1 MNFNGTFTQV
11 IDEFVQRVMPSLVV
25 VRDHRFGAGAGIV
38 WDAAGLILT
47 NNHVVGRQ
55 NPVVILQDNREYES
69 RLLAR
74 DPDVDLA
81 LFSIDATNLTP
92 LVPASVSPR
101 VGEMVFAFGHPWG
114 QRNTVTRGI
123 VSALVSAQ
131 NRRGEKLPVVRSDVP
146 LAPGNS
152 GGPLVNAKGEVVGIN
167 AMIVGGDQSVSIASS
182 VAIDFV
188 KKAIRNGTSTN
199 KREERVPRD
208 II

>member
-11 IDEFVQRVMPSLVV
+11 TSDLVERVMPSLVI
-25 VRDHRFGAGAGIV
+25 VRGHRYGAGAGIV
-38 WDAAGLILT
+38 WNANGLILT
-47 NNHVVGRQ
+47 NSHVIGRHTPIVVLQ
-55 NPVVILQDNREYES
+55 NDGEYES
-69 RLLAR
+69 RLIAR

-81 LFSIDATNLTP
+81 LLSIEATGLTP
-92 LVPASVSPR
+92 LEPAPVSPR

-131 NRRGEKLPVVRSDVP
+131 NRRGDTLPIVRSDVP

-167 AMIVGGDQSVSIASS
+167 AMIIGGDQSVSIAAS
-182 VAIDFV
+182 VASDFV
-188 KKAIRNGTSTN
+188 RKAIE
-199 KREERVPRD
+199 KRVEPVPND
-208 II
+208 VI

>member
-25 VRDHRFGAGAGIV
+25 VRGHRFGAGSGIV

-47 NNHVVGRQ
+47 NNHVVGRH
-55 NPVVILQDNREYES
+55 NPVVVLQDNQEYES

-81 LFSIDATNLTP
+81 LLSIDATGLTP
-92 LVPASVSPR
+92 LAPAPASPR
-101 VGEMVFAFGHPWG
+101 VGEIVFAFGHPWG

-123 VSALVSAQ
+123 VSALVTAQ

-188 KKAIRNGTSTN
+188 QKAIRTGASA
-199 KREERVPRD
+199 KERDERVPGD
-208 II
+208 VI

>member
-11 IDEFVQRVMPSLVV
+11 IDELVQSVMPSLVM
-25 VRDHRFGAGAGIV
+25 VRGHRFGAGAGIV
-38 WDAAGLILT
+38 WDAKGLILT
-47 NNHVVGRQ
+47 NNHVVGRHK
-55 NPVVILQDNREYES
+55 PVVVLQDNHEYES

-81 LFSIDATNLTP
+81 LLSIEATGLTP
-92 LVPASVSPR
+92 LKPALISPR

-131 NRRGEKLPVVRSDVP
+131 NPRGEKLPVLRSDVP

-182 VAIDFV
+182 VAIGFV
-188 KKAIRNGTSTN
+188 NRALRNGTSV
-199 KREERVPRD
+199 ERKTEPVPND
-208 II
+208 VM

>member
-11 IDEFVQRVMPSLVV
+11 IDELVQSVMPSLVM
-25 VRDHRFGAGAGIV
+25 VRGHRFGAGAGIV
-38 WDAAGLILT
+38 WDAKGLILT
-47 NNHVVGRQ
+47 NNHVVGRHK
-55 NPVVILQDNREYES
+55 PVVVLQDNHEYES

-81 LFSIDATNLTP
+81 LLSIEATGLTP
-92 LVPASVSPR
+92 LKPALISPR

-131 NRRGEKLPVVRSDVP
+131 NRRGEKLPVLRSDVP

-182 VAIDFV
+182 VAIGFV
-188 KKAIRNGTSTN
+188 NRALRNGTSV
-199 KREERVPRD
+199 ERKTEPVPND
-208 II
+208 VM

>member
-11 IDEFVQRVMPSLVV
+11 IEDLVQRVMPSLVV
-25 VRDHRFGAGAGIV
+25 VRGHRFGAGAGIV
-38 WDAAGLILT
+38 WEADGLILT
-47 NNHVVGRQ
+47 NNHVVGRH
-55 NPVVILQDNREYES
+55 NPVVILQDDREYES

-81 LFSIDATNLTP
+81 LLSIDAKNLAP
-92 LVPASVSPR
+92 LKPAAGSPR

-131 NRRGEKLPVVRSDVP
+131 NRRGEKLPVLRSDVP

-167 AMIVGGDQSVSIASS
+167 AMIVGGDQSVSIAAS
-182 VAIDFV
+182 VASEFV
-188 KKAIRNGTSTN
+188 QKAMRNLPAT
-199 KREERVPRD
+199 KRAEPAPVD
-208 II
+208 VI

>member
-25 VRDHRFGAGAGIV
+25 VRGHRFGAGSGIV

-47 NNHVVGRQ
+47 NNHVVGRH
-55 NPVVILQDNREYES
+55 NPVVVLQDNREYGS

-74 DPDVDLA
+74 DPNVDLA
-81 LFSIDATNLTP
+81 LLSIDAKNLTP
-92 LVPASVSPR
+92 LIPASASPR

-123 VSALVSAQ
+123 VSALVTAQ

-188 KKAIRNGTSTN
+188 QKAIRTGASA
-199 KREERVPRD
+199 KERDERVPGD
-208 II
+208 VI